1 MSVSVQARPF
11 GLLTDLIE
19 IVKDVAIEDRIA
31 NRNFNAMNENIKNLM
46 ENSIEENKVEE
57 VVKEAVNLI
66 SREYT
71 TVFADRSLLIKTLEE
86 HGVENVQVSGE
97 SVFGKFGSFRID
109 CYRENKLAYDTV
121 EENPFI
127 MKISAECTQEEIDNF
142 INDINIEYMTN
153 TQEESYIKIRERLTE
168 QGLTID
174 EEEILEDNT
183 IVLTVNI
190 N

>member
-11 GLLTDLIE
+11 GLLTDLIDV
-19 IVKDVAIEDRIA
+19 VKDVAVESRIA
-31 NRNFNAMNENIKNLM
+31 EKNFSAMNENIKNLM
-46 ENSIEENKVEE
+46 EQGVDESKIQ
-57 VVKEAVNLI
+57 EAVKQAVEII
-66 SREYT
+66 SKEYK

-109 CYRENKLAYDTV
+109 CYREQKSVYDTV
-121 EENPFI
+121 EQNPFI
-127 MKISAECTQEEIDNF
+127 MKISAECSQEEIDNF
-142 INDINIEYMTN
+142 INDINTEYMTN
-153 TQEESYIKIRERLTE
+153 TQEESYIKIKERLE
-168 QGLTID
+168 KQGLSID
-174 EEEILEDNT
+174 EEEVFEDNT